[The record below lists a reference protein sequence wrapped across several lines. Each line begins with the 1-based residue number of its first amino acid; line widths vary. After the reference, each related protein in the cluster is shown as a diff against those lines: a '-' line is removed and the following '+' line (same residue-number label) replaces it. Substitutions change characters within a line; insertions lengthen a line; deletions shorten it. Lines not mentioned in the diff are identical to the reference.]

1 MNQPQLIQQLF
12 ETLQFLYLFS
22 ADTNIMITNNLL
34 FAYFS
39 KDLTILWHAVLPLII
54 RGGL

>member
-1 MNQPQLIQQLF
+1 MNQPQLLQQLL

-22 ADTNIMITNNLL
+22 ANTNIMITNNLL

-39 KDLTILWHAVLPLII
+39 KNLMIL
-54 RGGL
+54 